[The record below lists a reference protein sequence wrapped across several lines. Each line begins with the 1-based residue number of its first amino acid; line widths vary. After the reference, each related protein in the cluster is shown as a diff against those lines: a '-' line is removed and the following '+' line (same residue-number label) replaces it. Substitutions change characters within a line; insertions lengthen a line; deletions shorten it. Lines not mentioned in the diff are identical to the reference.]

1 MEEKVFSFLAR
12 NNLLTRQ
19 IDDEKLL
26 SFFMSEMDKGL
37 SGQESSLAMIPTYV
51 SEVDKVPAGERVIVL
66 DAGGTNFRTCLVSFD
81 DEGRPS
87 MEDFRKVGM
96 PGVKNEVSRK
106 EFFSIL
112 ADNVERFIDKCDRR
126 HIVCLQQ
133 LSGDRK
139 RRGSVADISVMQS
152 VCESFL

>member
-1 MEEKVFSFLAR
+1 MRQAETIQRRIEMEEKVFSFLAR

-81 DEGRPS
+81 DEGRPN

-96 PGVKNEVSRK
+96 PGVS
-106 EFFSIL
+106 
-112 ADNVERFIDKCDRR
+112 
-126 HIVCLQQ
+126 
-133 LSGDRK
+133 
-139 RRGSVADISVMQS
+139 
-152 VCESFL
+152 

>member
-81 DEGRPS
+81 DEGRPN

-96 PGVKNEVSRK
+96 PGVKSEVSRK

-112 ADNVERFIDKCDRR
+112 ADNVERFIDKCDR
-126 HIVCLQQ
+126 IGFCF
-133 LSGDRK
+133 SYAAK
-139 RRGSVADISVMQS
+139 IT
-152 VCESFL
+152 